1 MALTEKSFKAEIAR
15 AKSFLPIDS
24 QYYSGYI
31 KGLRRQYHGSSFGT
45 DEEHKRYLRAPG
57 AVGRGYRAG
66 YEFTVK
72 PGRKKI
78 GNKYISRIQ
87 VPDDLKEKITLAR
100 GPIPEAQWVRELI
113 EEYFARKDI

>member
-1 MALTEKSFKAEIAR
+1 MTEKSFKAEIAR

-31 KGLRRQYHGSSFGT
+31 KGLRRQYHGTAFGT
-45 DEEHKRYLRAPG
+45 DEEHKRYLRALGP
-57 AVGRGYRAG
+57 VGRGYRAG
-66 YEFTVK
+66 YEFVVK

-78 GNKYISRIQ
+78 GDKYISRIP
-87 VPDDLKEKITLAR
+87 VSTELKEKITQNR

-113 EEYFARKDI
+113 EEYFARKNI